1 MLVIEKIEDLGL
13 NMVKDS
19 MVIMEGVDDM
29 DRGIME
35 KFVNIMVI
43 TGIAVH
49 RDLIM
54 VKDLNM
60 VILNG
65 SMIVMKGKNGRKIG
79 GWRDRWKRNITSDK
93 MKI

>member
-1 MLVIEKIEDLGL
+1 MLVIEKIENLGL
-13 NMVKDS
+13 KDS
-19 MVIMEGVDDM
+19 MVIMEGVDDT

-43 TGIAVH
+43 TGIEVH

-65 SMIVMKGKNGRKIG
+65 SMIVMKGKNGRKIV

>member
-65 SMIVMKGKNGRKIG
+65 SMIVMKGMNGRKIV

>member
-1 MLVIEKIEDLGL
+1 MLVIEKIENLGL
-13 NMVKDS
+13 KDS
-19 MVIMEGVDDM
+19 MVIMEGVDDT

-43 TGIAVH
+43 TGIEVH

-65 SMIVMKGKNGRKIG
+65 SMIVMKGKNGRKII